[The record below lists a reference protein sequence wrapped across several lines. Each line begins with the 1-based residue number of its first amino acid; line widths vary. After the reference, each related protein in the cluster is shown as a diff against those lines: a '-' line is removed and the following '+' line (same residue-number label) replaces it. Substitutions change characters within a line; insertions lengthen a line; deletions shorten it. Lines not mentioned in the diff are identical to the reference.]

1 MTVPLPWERLL
12 WSARSTRLLPR
23 LYLRGERYALTD
35 MRVVRISGTGVDE
48 LATCDIGEVVRSQ
61 TPIERVLGVSTLEIH
76 HRDTPQTLVI
86 RGVRRAP
93 QLAALIDLLA
103 TDPRARAN
111 PRAVGAALAVM
122 TWEPRIRTP
131 GARASLASIAAAM
144 SAAAIVFGIGIDI
157 VTGGVH
163 GTSRPISYPAGDAI
177 YPNGRKRDHD
187 EIVRFM
193 EQRVMPW
200 ARQALAPVVGA
211 PDLVTCNTC
220 HAADAENAGWH
231 MPAVAALPRPAV
243 RAAGWENYGG
253 AMDDQMRNAIY
264 GYGAESDRASRAAYM
279 REIVMPGMAQL
290 LGRPAYD
297 FTQPYAFNRS
307 HFAFGCYQ
315 CHRVK

>member
-12 WSARSTRLLPR
+12 WSARPTPLLP
-23 LYLRGERYALTD
+23 LLHLHGERYVLTD
-35 MRVVRISGTGVDE
+35 MRVVRISRTGVDE
-48 LATCDIGEVVRSQ
+48 LATSDIGEVHRTQ
-61 TPIERVLGVSTLEIH
+61 TPLERILGVSTLHIGH
-76 HRDTPQTLVI
+76 CKTSQTLVI
-86 RGVRRAP
+86 RGVRRAS
-93 QLAALIDLLA
+93 QLSALVDLLA

-111 PRAVGAALAVM
+111 VPAAIAVM
-122 TWEPRIRTP
+122 TWEPKIRTP
-131 GARASLASIAAAM
+131 GARASLAGIAAAV
-144 SAAAIVFGIGIDI
+144 STAVIVFGIF
-157 VTGGVH
+157 TGLHSTGA
-163 GTSRPISYPAGDAI
+163 PISYPADDAI
-177 YPNGRKRDHD
+177 YPNGRKRDRD

-193 EQRVMPW
+193 EKRVMPW
-200 ARQALAPVVGA
+200 ARQALAPIVGS

-220 HAADAENAGWH
+220 HGAGAGDAGWH

-243 RAAGWENYGG
+243 RSAGWENYGG

-279 REIVMPGMAQL
+279 REVVMPGMARL

-315 CHRVK
+315 CHKVK